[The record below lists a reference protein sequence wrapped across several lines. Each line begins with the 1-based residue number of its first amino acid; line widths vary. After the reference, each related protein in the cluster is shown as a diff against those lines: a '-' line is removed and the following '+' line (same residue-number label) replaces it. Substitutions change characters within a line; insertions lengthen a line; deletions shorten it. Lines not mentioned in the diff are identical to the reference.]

1 MLSLKYPFE
10 NITILSYFVKKI
22 SKRVNYKR
30 SNSKMSFNKSLKSSK
45 YICPRSKLFSFNIVS
60 VN

>member
-45 YICPRSKLFSFNIVS
+45 YICPRSKLFFI
-60 VN
+60 